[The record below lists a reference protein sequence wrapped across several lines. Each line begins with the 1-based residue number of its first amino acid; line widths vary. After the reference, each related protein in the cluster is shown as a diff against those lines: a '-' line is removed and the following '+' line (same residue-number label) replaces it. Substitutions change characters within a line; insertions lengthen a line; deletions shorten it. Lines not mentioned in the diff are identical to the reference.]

1 MPPEDC
7 SVQCLLEAELI
18 RRLNPQHELL
28 RFLDPRASKEVQ
40 QELLDRFAP
49 VDALSASSCATSTL
63 ALYERIVRAYSGYL
77 IALRQAVGD
86 VHQFN

>member
-18 RRLNPQHELL
+18 RRLDPQHELL
-28 RFLDPRASKEVQ
+28 RFLDPNISKPMQKEF
-40 QELLDRFAP
+40 LDLFAP
-49 VDALSASSCATSTL
+49 VDALSASSCATPTL